1 MKFVNQELRPVSF
14 VLRKSAENQLE
25 KTEAAESK
33 RYGFIA
39 QVNYIQNEWRWKLH
53 SKRVKM
59 KTTFKTSEDENY
71 TQNEWSV

>member
-1 MKFVNQELRPVSF
+1 MFFATSKGDIQMLIHYGSNSELSLQEPFREILQELRPVSF

-39 QVNYIQNEWRWKLH
+39 QVNYTRNE
-53 SKRVKM
+53 
-59 KTTFKTSEDENY
+59 
-71 TQNEWSV
+71 